1 MADIIQ
7 IQRLCLSLPEVEE
20 CFPFDETTLVFKVC
34 GKMFALIP
42 LEREPQAMLKCD
54 PDLAE
59 EWRLRF
65 EDVEA
70 AWHMNKRHWNTVHLD
85 GSLSWER
92 VEKMILHSYYLVVQ
106 GLPKKIRASLTLPE
120 SIANYATPQL

>member
-7 IQRLCLSLPEVEE
+7 IQELCLSLPGVEE
-20 CFPFDETTLVFKVC
+20 CFPFDETTLVFKVS

-42 LEREPQAMLKCD
+42 LEKDPQMMVKCD

-65 EDVEA
+65 EEVEPA
-70 AWHMNKRHWNTVHLD
+70 FHMNKKHWISVVLD
-85 GSLSWER
+85 GAIADDTVKSLIDVSFE
-92 VEKMILHSYYLVVQ
+92 LTAS
-106 GLPKKIRASLTLPE
+106 KKRS
-120 SIANYATPQL
+120 

>member
-7 IQRLCLSLPEVEE
+7 IQELCLSLPGVEE
-20 CFPFDETTLVFKVC
+20 CFPFDETTLVFKVG

-42 LEREPQAMLKCD
+42 LEREPQMMVKCD

-65 EDVEA
+65 EEVEPA
-70 AWHMNKRHWNTVHLD
+70 FHMNKKHWNSVILGGT
-85 GSLSWER
+85 LSWER
-92 VEKMILHSYYLVVQ
+92 VEKMLLHSYYLVVQ
-106 GLPKKIRASLTLPE
+106 GLPKRLRCTLTLPD
-120 SIANYATPQL
+120 SLADYAHPQL

>member
-7 IQRLCLSLPEVEE
+7 IQELCLSLPGVEE
-20 CFPFDETTLVFKVC
+20 CFPFDETTLVFKVG

-42 LEREPQAMLKCD
+42 LEKDPQMMVKCD

-65 EDVEA
+65 D
-70 AWHMNKRHWNTVHLD
+70 MNKKHWNSVFLRGT
-85 GSLSWER
+85 LSWER
-92 VEKMILHSYYLVVQ
+92 VEKMLLHSYYLVVQ
-106 GLPKKIRASLTLPE
+106 GLPKRLRCTLTLPD
-120 SIANYATPQL
+120 SLADYAHPQL

>member
-7 IQRLCLSLPEVEE
+7 IQELCLSLPGVEE
-20 CFPFDETTLVFKVC
+20 CFPFDETTLVFKVR

-42 LEREPQAMLKCD
+42 LEKDPQMMVKCD

-65 EDVEA
+65 EEVEPA
-70 AWHMNKRHWNTVHLD
+70 FHMNKKHWNSVILGGT
-85 GSLSWER
+85 LSWER
-92 VEKMILHSYYLVVQ
+92 AEKMLLHSYYLVVQ
-106 GLPKKIRASLTLPE
+106 GLPKRLRCTLTL
-120 SIANYATPQL
+120 SDSLADYAHPQL

>member
-7 IQRLCLSLPEVEE
+7 IQELCLSLPGVEE
-20 CFPFDETTLVFKVC
+20 CFPFDETTLVFKVS

-42 LEREPQAMLKCD
+42 LEKDPQMMVKCD

-65 EDVEA
+65 EEVEPA
-70 AWHMNKRHWNTVHLD
+70 FHMNKKLLSCSTRATQAT
-85 GSLSWER
+85 SLHTHPIGFPRRLCPPSA
-92 VEKMILHSYYLVVQ
+92 LAYY
-106 GLPKKIRASLTLPE
+106 PP
-120 SIANYATPQL
+120 PHP

>member
-7 IQRLCLSLPEVEE
+7 IQELCLSLPGVEE
-20 CFPFDETTLVFKVC
+20 CFPFDETTLVFKVS

-42 LEREPQAMLKCD
+42 LEKDPQMMVKCD

-65 EDVEA
+65 EEVEPA
-70 AWHMNKRHWNTVHLD
+70 FHMNKKHWNSVILGGRSL
-85 GSLSWER
+85 GSE
-92 VEKMILHSYYLVVQ
+92 
-106 GLPKKIRASLTLPE
+106 
-120 SIANYATPQL
+120 